1 MRKYITDINNRFNG
15 LSLLTRRVIVL
26 VSASAF
32 AAACFAIIIKSIF
45 L

>member
-15 LSLLTRRVIVL
+15 LSLVARRKIVL
-26 VSASAF
+26 VAAFAF